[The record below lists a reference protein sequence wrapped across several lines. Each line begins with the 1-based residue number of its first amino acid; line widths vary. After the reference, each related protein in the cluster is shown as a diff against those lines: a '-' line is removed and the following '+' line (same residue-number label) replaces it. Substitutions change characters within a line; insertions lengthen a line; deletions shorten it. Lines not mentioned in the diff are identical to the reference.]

1 MFPLRS
7 QYIKVV
13 VRGMPLCLAA
23 SSYDNRFSLRSKSSH
38 FAWPPLP
45 NAVWDGRLGQLAF
58 ESLSHMSEFIYVLEN
73 ASMPG
78 LVKIGRTERNVSER
92 VSELSSHTGVP
103 TGFIV
108 VNEYA
113 VANSVEA
120 ERIIHD
126 RLSDYRVA
134 DNREFF
140 KMEAEDAKDIIESM
154 LEAVKSERRY
164 ALSGTRLRKIDPST
178 KRGYLR
184 PRNPKRRG
192 LHRQTGQAELRGGN
206 S

>member
-58 ESLSHMSEFIYVLEN
+58 ESLSRMSEFIYVLEN

-92 VSELSSHTGVP
+92 VSELSSHTGAHHRRADADDWELPVAAD
-103 TGFIV
+103 GFSP
-108 VNEYA
+108 A
-113 VANSVEA
+113 
-120 ERIIHD
+120 RGHD
-126 RLSDYRVA
+126 HQA
-134 DNREFF
+134 D
-140 KMEAEDAKDIIESM
+140 
-154 LEAVKSERRY
+154 
-164 ALSGTRLRKIDPST
+164 
-178 KRGYLR
+178 
-184 PRNPKRRG
+184 
-192 LHRQTGQAELRGGN
+192 
-206 S
+206 